1 MSLVKPNIPIVFRN
15 IHSNI
20 LILIHMKIFILILL
34 LTLTFGCR
42 HDVIRI
48 KLYHETDLQPEDY
61 TGKVKHE

>member
-1 MSLVKPNIPIVFRN
+1 
-15 IHSNI
+15 
-20 LILIHMKIFILILL
+20 MKVLILILL

-42 HDVIRI
+42 HDVISI

>member
-1 MSLVKPNIPIVFRN
+1 
-15 IHSNI
+15 
-20 LILIHMKIFILILL
+20 MKVLILILL

-61 TGKVKHE
+61 TGKVKHEWDKAENFSKFYVLLQ